1 MSSYTTRQ
9 LKNGPITKR
18 HKDKYQPIWI
28 LVSIVLGC
36 FISYGF
42 ILAAQNHFA
51 ALDLGYKSEEIK
63 RQRDKLELDQRKLT
77 LEMER
82 RLSPQKLDAKAQQQ
96 GLSLPVVKNS
106 NNKEEAKKTAD

>member
-1 MSSYTTRQ
+1 MNSYTTRH
-9 LKNGPITKR
+9 LKNGPVTKR
-18 HKDKYQPIWI
+18 HKDKYQPLLI
-28 LVSIVLGC
+28 LLSIVLGC

-82 RLSPQKLDAKAQQQ
+82 RLSPQKLDEKAQRQ
-96 GLSLPVVKNS
+96 GLSLPVVKNP
-106 NNKEEAKKTAD
+106 NNKEEGKKTSD